1 MMSTVNGGVE
11 TIRQEY
17 YGGGGNGESNTEE
30 KQTEG
35 KGGDSKDSDT
45 NTTTTTNN
53 NSTNSTTTTILS
65 DSLPATHATID
76 VLTQLKRKATQVP
89 SQLATLSTSTLDEY
103 FFLENNDSFLLKTM
117 IHLIE

>member
-1 MMSTVNGGVE
+1 MSTVNGGVE

-30 KQTEG
+30 KQTEE

-45 NTTTTTNN
+45 NTTTNNNNNN
-53 NSTNSTTTTILS
+53 NSTNNSTTTTILS

-103 FFLENNDSFLLKTM
+103 FFLENND
-117 IHLIE
+117 

>member
-30 KQTEG
+30 KQTEE

-45 NTTTTTNN
+45 TTTTTTTTNN
-53 NSTNSTTTTILS
+53 NNNNSTNNSTTNTILS

-103 FFLENNDSFLLKTM
+103 FFLEKQ
-117 IHLIE
+117 

>member
-1 MMSTVNGGVE
+1 MSTVNGGVE

-30 KQTEG
+30 KQTEE

-45 NTTTTTNN
+45 TTNTNTTTN
-53 NSTNSTTTTILS
+53 NSTTTTILS

-117 IHLIE
+117 IHLIEYK